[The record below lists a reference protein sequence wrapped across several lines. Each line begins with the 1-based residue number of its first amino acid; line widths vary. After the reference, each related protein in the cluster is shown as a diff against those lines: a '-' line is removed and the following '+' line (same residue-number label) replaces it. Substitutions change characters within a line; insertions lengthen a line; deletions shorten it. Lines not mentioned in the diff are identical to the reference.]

1 MRKLLPILLWSVIL
15 SCGDSDFK
23 IRPGDLLF
31 QQWDGTSFAEAINKV
46 THGRDNIDYAHVGLV
61 VEDEGKLWVLEA
73 IQTEGVTLTPLDTFL
88 YASTTE
94 SGLPRVSVGRLQA
107 DYSEAIPDILNWA
120 QGKLD
125 YAYDTLF
132 VYGNDRYYCSELL
145 LDAFN
150 SQTGEEVFSLASMT
164 FKDPESKEFF
174 SVWVKYFAELNKPIP
189 EGMPGINPG
198 LMSRSEKLDIVHH
211 YFQKKKR

>member
-1 MRKLLPILLWSVIL
+1 MRILLCLLIGCVFL
-15 SCGDSDFK
+15 SCGDPGFK
-23 IRPGDLLF
+23 IVPGDLLF
-31 QQWDGTSFAEAINKV
+31 QQWDNSPFAQAINKV
-46 THGRDNIDYAHVGLV
+46 THGRDSIDYAHVGLV
-61 VEDEGKLWVLEA
+61 VMDKGELWVLEA
-73 IQTEGVTLTPLDTFL
+73 IQTEGVTLTPLYTFL
-88 YASTTE
+88 YASTTD
-94 SGLPRVSVGRLQA
+94 SGLPRVSVGRLKE
-107 DYSEAIPDILNWA
+107 DYTEAIPEILDWA

-150 SQTGEEVFSLASMT
+150 AQVGEEVFSLAPMT
-164 FKDPESKEFF
+164 FKDPASQEFF
-174 SVWVKYFAELNKPIP
+174 SIWVKYFAEMRKPIP

-211 YFQKKKR
+211 FFTVE